1 MVVTNRINCAI
12 MWLLSAENRKEVNI
26 NQMEDD
32 EEFPKIV
39 VRVDEK
45 ELQTIELFR
54 SLSTDD
60 QDAILSWISTLEFEQ

>member
-1 MVVTNRINCAI
+1 
-12 MWLLSAENRKEVNI
+12 
-26 NQMEDD
+26 MEDD